1 VEGGLVDVEDLVVV
15 LAVDED
21 SQLLNE
27 SHLLR
32 LERFLLSK
40 ALPVGVVRS
49 NVLDLILDVVPSQS
63 HGIEGP
69 HLVSISHNHCSLLQ
83 AQMHHT
89 LKGVD
94 ACHPLYLLLIED
106 SLSSFSMCLQD

>member
-1 VEGGLVDVEDLVVV
+1 M
-15 LAVDED
+15 
-21 SQLLNE
+21 LL
-27 SHLLR
+27 
-32 LERFLLSK
+32 LERFLFSK

-69 HLVSISHNHCSLLQ
+69 HLVSISHNHFSLLQ

-94 ACHPLYLLLIED
+94 ACQPLYLLLIED
-106 SLSSFSMCLQD
+106 FFFSFSMCFQDKEIPLPPSRNDLELRV